1 MNSGEPRTLTR
12 GRSAFSCMTDMASPG
27 AGVSV
32 VMATCSDERH
42 PPHDALD
49 EDDRSFW
56 VTTGLFPQEIVVKLG
71 KASQVTKVRT
81 LTANVKKFSL
91 EYCDEDEPVGF
102 KPAFEVE
109 LADKGA
115 SRLQTEVHQVNCRAK
130 FLKFIIGS
138 GWGDFASVHRIS
150 VF

>member
-1 MNSGEPRTLTR
+1 MTR
-12 GRSAFSCMTDMASPG
+12 GRSAFSYMTDMASPG
-27 AGVSV
+27 AGASV

-42 PPHDALD
+42 PPHDAL
-49 EDDRSFW
+49 
-56 VTTGLFPQEIVVKLG
+56 
-71 KASQVTKVRT
+71 
-81 LTANVKKFSL
+81 
-91 EYCDEDEPVGF
+91 DEDEPVGF